1 MLGQGWR
8 ELWTALFIILI
19 AIGVFA
25 GQGLVIGFGVMGLLV
40 EGVSWVWYKVSLE
53 KLTYERR
60 VSQNRAFIGEEVS
73 MTVTLTNGKPI
84 PLGKVKLVD
93 EVPDG
98 IEVDSDDISSGRG
111 SSARLLSLST
121 SISPYERISW
131 KYRITASQRGL
142 YRIGPARI
150 ESGDPFG
157 LFSSERSDPE
167 QELLLVYPSVV
178 PLPELGLPASRPLGE
193 SLGGMRL
200 FQDPSRPAGI
210 RDYQNG
216 DPLNTVDWKATARAQ
231 RLQVRTFDSSSS
243 ITVLLCVA
251 LETAAH
257 VWQGY
262 SPTRLERVV
271 TTAASVASYA
281 TERQYSLG
289 LFSNGTLMST
299 GRAMNIAP
307 SRSPGQLTIVLE
319 TLATIRVLA
328 LGPMAVQLAEH
339 SRRFPIGATVVLV
352 AAFVSPELVEVL
364 ADLTDRGH
372 RVVALYLGDEPCP
385 EMPYGVILHELSDH
399 IDLMEQ
405 TRVFGPR

>member
-8 ELWTALFIILI
+8 DLWTALFVILI
-19 AIGVFA
+19 FIGVSA
-25 GQGLVIGFGVMGLLV
+25 GHGLVIGFGVMGLLV
-40 EGVSWVWYKVSLE
+40 EGVSWVWNKVSLE
-53 KLTYERR
+53 KLSYERR

-73 MTVTLTNGKPI
+73 MTVTLTNGKPV
-84 PLGKVKLVD
+84 PLAMVKLVD
-93 EVPDG
+93 DVPDG
-98 IEVDSDDISSGRG
+98 IHVDSHDIATG
-111 SSARLLSLST
+111 SNARKLSRST
-121 SISPYERISW
+121 SISQYERIRW
-131 KYRITASQRGL
+131 EYRIKASQRGL

-157 LFSSERSDPE
+157 LFSSERSDPD
-167 QELLLVYPSVV
+167 QELLLVYPKVV

-193 SLGGMRL
+193 SLGGIRL
-200 FQDPSRPAGI
+200 FQDQSRPAGI

-251 LETAAH
+251 LETVAH

-299 GRAMNIAP
+299 GTAMNIAP
-307 SRSPGQLTIVLE
+307 SRSPGQLTNVLE
-319 TLATIRVLA
+319 TLATIRALA

-339 SRRFPIGATVVLV
+339 SRRFPLGATVVLV

-364 ADLTDRGH
+364 GDLRDRGH
-372 RVVALYLGDEPCP
+372 RVFALYLGDEPCP
-385 EMPYGVILHELSDH
+385 EMPHGVILHELSDH

-405 TRVFGPR
+405 SRVFGSR